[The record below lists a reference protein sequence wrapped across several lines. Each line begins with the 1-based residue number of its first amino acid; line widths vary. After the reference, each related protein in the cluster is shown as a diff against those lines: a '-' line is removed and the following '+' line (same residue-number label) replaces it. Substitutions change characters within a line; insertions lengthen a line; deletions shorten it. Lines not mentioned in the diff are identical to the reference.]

1 MSRAEDQSY
10 AQALSKAHGIADS
23 RTTAALAT
31 LLARGR
37 RENRNDGD
45 VLVAEGTP
53 ADALL
58 FLVHGAVRVRQR
70 DLNGRLRDLTTM
82 PAPAVLGHTALIDET
97 KRTASCIA
105 AGRVAVVTLDRGV
118 FREVLAAA
126 NDEGAALRR
135 LLLKCL
141 VRQLD
146 RGNGLL
152 RQAIAPPA
160 ARRAPQDVTVAE
172 LLRVAGALEGFHVSD
187 EELAQMELVVPD
199 EDDD

>member
-1 MSRAEDQSY
+1 MSTAELQSY
-10 AQALSKAHGIADS
+10 AQALSKAHGIVDS
-23 RTTAALAT
+23 RSASALANV
-31 LLARGR
+31 LARGR
-37 RENRNDGD
+37 RERRNDGE
-45 VLVAEGTP
+45 VLVAEGTA
-53 ADALL
+53 ADSLL

-97 KRTASCIA
+97 PRTASCIA
-105 AGRVAVVTLDRGV
+105 AGRVELVTLDRDV
-118 FREVLAAA
+118 FRELLAAA
-126 NDEGAALRR
+126 TDVGAALRR

-152 RQAIAPPA
+152 RQAIASPA
-160 ARRAPQDVTVAE
+160 ARGGDEDLSVAE

-187 EELAQMELVVPD
+187 AELAEMEVVVPE